1 MTFDANFLLSDAV
14 NLAQVVGSYLSDA
27 YDTWQ
32 GRSSAVGLAPI
43 GGPLINDIGRAN
55 DLDLIIQVTQ
65 TFTSGGAGT
74 LQCQLVMADDAAL
87 GTNLV
92 VLAETRIHALA
103 DLVAGKYLELPE
115 IPAGITSRWF
125 GLRYIIATATMTAG
139 KITAGLTMGRQTN
152 RTQV

>member
-14 NLAQVVGSYLSDA
+14 NLAQAAGNYLSDF

-32 GRSSAVGLAPI
+32 GRTTAVGTAPI
-43 GGPLINDIGRAN
+43 GGPALNDIGRAN
-55 DLDLIIQVTQ
+55 DLDLIVQVTQ
-65 TFTSGGAGT
+65 TFTSGGAAT
-74 LQCQLVMADDAAL
+74 LQAQIVMADDAV

-92 VLAETRIHALA
+92 VLAETRVHALA

-115 IPAGITSRWF
+115 IPPGITSRWF
-125 GLRYIIATATMTAG
+125 GLRYLIATAAMTAG